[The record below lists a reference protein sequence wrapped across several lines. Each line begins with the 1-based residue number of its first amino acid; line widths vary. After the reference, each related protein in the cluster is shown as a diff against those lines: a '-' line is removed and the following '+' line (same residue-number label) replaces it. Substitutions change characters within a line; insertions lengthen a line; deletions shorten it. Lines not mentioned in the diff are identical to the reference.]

1 MNLHVKRTSLLHNH
15 RYLSHA
21 RHNLQCSSII
31 CEHNNL
37 VYLYTAR
44 EAGWQAA
51 GAAERRQQRCRQ
63 LQLMLLT
70 LAVIRIARGL
80 MRANE
85 NWRGCSRSYRIT
97 NKTFAV
103 LYPIENLRWFIFVET
118 FFPSLF
124 IFFFVEI
131 FRNAVF
137 YEWDDSVGWLS

>member
-1 MNLHVKRTSLLHNH
+1 M
-15 RYLSHA
+15 SHA
-21 RHNLQCSSII
+21 CHNLQCSSII
-31 CEHNNL
+31 CEQQNNL

-44 EAGWQAA
+44 EAG
-51 GAAERRQQRCRQ
+51 RQQERWQQQCRQ

-103 LYPIENLRWFIFVET
+103 LYPIENLRWFIFVST
-118 FFPSLF
+118 FFVF
-124 IFFFVEI
+124 IFNYLFCENYYKNGLLWMKCVCKYKVKTFHRWI
-131 FRNAVF
+131 NYCWHVF
-137 YEWDDSVGWLS
+137 SLMTS